1 MAKKTVT
8 ENVPA
13 SAYPKVVDTRLHQ
26 IYATIDDLKVDSLVV
41 TYLPN
46 IRYLTNFSGSAAT
59 LFITEKE
66 MVFITDDR
74 YEEQIKDELFHLP
87 GMKTYISRDPWT
99 FIKKEKLLKGVSSMA
114 FESDRM
120 SYADAVQI
128 RNVIRPI
135 KFKPYNFVVERFT
148 QPKSNEELEYIRK
161 SGVMALEALDKVLP
175 MIKPG
180 VTEREI
186 AVELDYQAALLGSEG
201 IPFDTI
207 VVSGPRC
214 ALIHGQP
221 SDRKLKKGDVIIV
234 DWGCK
239 YKGFTSDLT
248 RTLVLGKPTKEQKQL
263 YKIIQNAK
271 DKATESVLPGMN
283 GKTLDGIAR
292 NIIKKEGFGEYF
304 QHSLGH
310 GVGLM
315 VHEFPIITFRKDD
328 QIIPENVVLAIEP
341 GIYLPDKF
349 GIRIEDE
356 IQVTKNGGKPLTIA
370 PDDLISLG

>member
-8 ENVPA
+8 ESVPEHQ
-13 SAYPKVVDTRLHQ
+13 YPKVVDTRLNQ

-66 MVFITDDR
+66 MVFVTDDR
-74 YEEQIKDELFHLP
+74 YEEQIKDELFRLP
-87 GMKTYISRDPWT
+87 NMKTYISRDPWT
-99 FIKKEKLLKGVSSMA
+99 LLKKEKLLKGVSSMA

-120 SYADAVQI
+120 SYSDAVQI

-135 KFKPYNFVVERFT
+135 KFKPYSFVVERFT
-148 QPKSNEELEYIRK
+148 QPKSAEEVDCIRK
-161 SGVMALEALDKVLP
+161 AGLLALEAYDKVLP

-201 IPFDTI
+201 VPFDTI

-214 ALIHGQP
+214 SLIHGMP
-221 SDRKLKKGDVIIV
+221 SDRKFKKGDVIII
-234 DWGCK
+234 DWGAK
-239 YKGFTSDLT
+239 YKGFASDLT
-248 RTLVLGKPTKEQKQL
+248 RTLVIGKPTKEQKQI
-263 YKIIQNAK
+263 YKLILNAK

-292 NIIKKEGFGEYF
+292 NMIKKEGFGDYF
-304 QHSLGH
+304 KHSLGH
-310 GVGLM
+310 GVGYM

-328 QIIPENVVLAIEP
+328 QIIPENVVIAIEP
-341 GIYLPDKF
+341 GVYLPDKF

-356 IQVTKNGGKPLTIA
+356 ILVTKSGGKPLTVA
-370 PDDLISLG
+370 PDDIVSL